1 MTKILVIEDDPVL
14 QQALQMS
21 LTREGYETVSASDG
35 IAGLALARDAEPD
48 LIILDLMLP
57 RLDGLSVAR
66 AVRQEAETP
75 IIMLTARSGEV
86 DRIVGLESG
95 ADDYVTKPFSS
106 GELMARVRAVLR
118 RAPTR
123 RVERLE
129 AGGLV
134 LDLISRRATLNG
146 QELNLRHKE
155 FNLLAELM
163 RNQGMVLSRE
173 FLLERV
179 WGYDYVGDTNRTI
192 DVHIRWLREK
202 IEDDPSNP
210 QRIQTVR
217 GIGYRFEA

>member
-1 MTKILVIEDDPVL
+1 MTKILVIEDDAVL

-129 AGGLV
+129 AGGMV

-163 RNQGMVLSRE
+163 RNEGMVLSRE

-202 IEDDPSNP
+202 IEEDPSNP

-217 GIGYRFEA
+217 GIGYRFEG

>member
-14 QQALQMS
+14 QQALEMS
-21 LTREGYETVSASDG
+21 LAREGYETVSASDG
-35 IAGLALARDAEPD
+35 IAGLALARDAAPD

-95 ADDYVTKPFSS
+95 ADDYVTKPFSA

-118 RAPTR
+118 RAPAR

-134 LDLISRRATLNG
+134 LDLISRRATLHG

>member
-14 QQALQMS
+14 QQALEMS
-21 LTREGYETVSASDG
+21 LTREGYDIVSASDG

-129 AGGLV
+129 GGGIV
-134 LDLISRRATLNG
+134 LDLISRRATLHG